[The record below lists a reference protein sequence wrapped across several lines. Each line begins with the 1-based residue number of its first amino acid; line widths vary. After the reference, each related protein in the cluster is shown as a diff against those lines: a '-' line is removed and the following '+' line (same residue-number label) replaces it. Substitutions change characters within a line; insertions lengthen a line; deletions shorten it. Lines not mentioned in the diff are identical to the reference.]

1 MAPPKRSRKGEP
13 EKQQESHDSIPPLEF
28 YMGIE
33 KGTKREIRRRIAAN
47 FYRREDVIR
56 ETARKIIKSG
66 DLPDP
71 G

>member
-1 MAPPKRSRKGEP
+1 MAPPKRSQQGES
-13 EKQQESHDSIPPLEF
+13 EKQRESQDNLPSLEF

-33 KGTKREIRRRIAAN
+33 KGTKREIRRRIAAA

-66 DLPDP
+66 DLTYP